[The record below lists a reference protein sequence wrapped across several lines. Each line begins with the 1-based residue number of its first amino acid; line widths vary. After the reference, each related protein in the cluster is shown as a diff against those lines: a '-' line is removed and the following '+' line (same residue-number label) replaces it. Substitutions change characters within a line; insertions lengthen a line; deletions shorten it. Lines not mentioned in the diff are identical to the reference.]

1 MKPHRLESHV
11 LAVEN
16 WHDFCRCRKIK
27 YPQKPHPMPVSHVSP
42 LIFPITEKTQ
52 VIYLNGKARGG
63 IQFVSQCAA
72 LCRADSFVGRL
83 VEEEEGSPGKPVTS
97 AE

>member
-1 MKPHRLESHV
+1 MFL
-11 LAVEN
+11 
-16 WHDFCRCRKIK
+16 
-27 YPQKPHPMPVSHVSP
+27 

-72 LCRADSFVGRL
+72 LCRADCFVGRL
-83 VEEEEGSPGKPVTS
+83 VEEGEGSPGKLVTS